1 MALKIIFMGT
11 PDFSVPILEALHKSE
26 HEIIQ
31 VYTQPPKKK
40 NRGQKIS
47 VTPIHNFAYKN
58 KLIVR
63 SPEKLD
69 ADHEL
74 KFLRDS
80 KPDVIIVAAYGKIL
94 PVKLLNMTNIKFIN
108 VHASLLPKWRGA
120 APIQRSI
127 MNLDQETGISIMKI
141 IPKLDAG
148 PVMLKSKISISK
160 NINFEKLSNLLS
172 KLGAKLILEA
182 INLIEKKKDNFIDQD
197 EAEVTYAKKIDK
209 KESKIDWNVKAE
221 KVIAKINAL
230 HPSPGSWFYYNGV
243 RHKVTKAIEV
253 EENGNPGEII
263 NLNFTIA
270 CLHNSIQILELQ
282 KEGKSKMKV
291 AEYLKG
297 NKLIKGSNVS

>member
-11 PDFSVPILEALHKSE
+11 PEFSVPILKSIHNSKHKILE
-26 HEIIQ
+26 
-31 VYTQPPKKK
+31 VYTQPPKRK
-40 NRGQKIS
+40 NRGQIINL
-47 VTPIHNFAYKN
+47 TPIHEFSNQN
-58 KLIVR
+58 KINVR
-63 SPEKLD
+63 CPI
-69 ADHEL
+69 EL
-74 KFLRDS
+74 NTEEEINNLKQK
-80 KPDVIIVAAYGKIL
+80 KPDLVVVVAYGKIL
-94 PVKLLNMTNIKFIN
+94 PSKFLNIKNMKFIN
-108 VHASLLPKWRGA
+108 IHASLLPKWRGA

-127 MNLDQETGISIMKI
+127 MNLDKETGISIMKI

-160 NINFEKLSNLLS
+160 NINFEKLSNVLS
-172 KLGAKLILEA
+172 KLGAKLTLEA

-243 RHKVTKAIEV
+243 RHKVIKAIEV
-253 EENGNPGEII
+253 AEKGNPGEII

>member
-1 MALKIIFMGT
+1 MGT
-11 PDFSVPILEALHKSE
+11 PDFSVRILEALHKSE

-47 VTPIHNFAYKN
+47 VTPIHNFANKN

-160 NINFEKLSNLLS
+160 NINFEKLSNVLS
-172 KLGAKLILEA
+172 KLGAKLTLEA

-243 RHKVTKAIEV
+243 RHKVIQAIEV
-253 EENGNPGEII
+253 EEKGNPGEII

-282 KEGKSKMKV
+282 KEGKLKMKV
-291 AEYLKG
+291 DEYLKG